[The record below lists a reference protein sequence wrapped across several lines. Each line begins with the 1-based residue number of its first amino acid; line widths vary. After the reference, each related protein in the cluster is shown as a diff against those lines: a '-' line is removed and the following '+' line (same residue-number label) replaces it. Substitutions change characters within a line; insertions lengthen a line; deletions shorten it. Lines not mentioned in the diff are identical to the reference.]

1 MNTINLSSLI
11 KKFLLTIIL
20 VSCSGTK
27 FINVESENYD
37 TRIKYLVLHFTSEGF
52 DESMRLLTTESS
64 RPVSAHYLISNET
77 YKGNNS
83 KDGIYQLVEE
93 KYRAWHAGISYW
105 DGERGIND
113 NSIGIEIVNE
123 SRCSQ
128 SISLLSNYSKLQ
140 EKCVFEEYPED
151 QINKLIY
158 DNSPEA
164 VVISSLSSVCS
175 NNICLYFAAI
185 SSALLK
191 TF

>member
-37 TRIKYLVLHFTSEGF
+37 TRVKYLVLHFTSEGF

-105 DGERGIND
+105 NGERGIND
-113 NSIGIEIVNE
+113 
-123 SRCSQ
+123 
-128 SISLLSNYSKLQ
+128 
-140 EKCVFEEYPED
+140 
-151 QINKLIY
+151 
-158 DNSPEA
+158 
-164 VVISSLSSVCS
+164 
-175 NNICLYFAAI
+175 
-185 SSALLK
+185 